1 MFRITE
7 NHFLFVGIFDWGNAE
22 TQTFSVFRNRDG
34 FALAESRTR
43 KSGTVAP
50 LVLSNINPLFSPS
63 CSLTGVTN
71 SSIRPHFSSIFP
83 KIFNLQIC
91 YIHHWNGIL
100 DSFCLIYYIKFMEK
114 WRRNHK

>member
-50 LVLSNINPLFSPS
+50 LVTCPG
-63 CSLTGVTN
+63 CN
-71 SSIRPHFSSIFP
+71 SETVRCR
-83 KIFNLQIC
+83 KL
-91 YIHHWNGIL
+91 IL
-100 DSFCLIYYIKFMEK
+100 GRDIG
-114 WRRNHK
+114 